1 MVTICCGEKKFTNIK
16 SILLDKDG
24 TLENSQSFLQDLAR
38 ERVRLIESQIK
49 HIGNF
54 SGSLLAAFGIRDS
67 IFDEFDPTG
76 LMAVGSRA
84 ENAIAAAAYVAEKG
98 YSWFEAKQIVHNA
111 FEQAQQNCIK
121 TAKSCPLFPGIMEML
136 QAFSEAGLKLGI
148 VSADSTSEIEIFMK
162 RHQLS
167 DYINLILGSDLGE
180 AEALRGRAFSK
191 PDPQLF
197 IQACQILE
205 VSPSE
210 TIMIGDSL
218 GDIQMAQEAGA
229 AGTIGISWSESLAGH
244 LKTADV
250 EIRNLQEI
258 KIFPSELR

>member
-1 MVTICCGEKKFTNIK
+1 MVTICCGVRKFTNIK

-24 TLENSQSFLQDLAR
+24 TLENSYSFLEDLAKQ
-38 ERVRLIESQIK
+38 RVSLIESQIK
-49 HIGNF
+49 PTGNF
-54 SGSLLAAFGIRDS
+54 SEPLLSAFGIRDS
-67 IFDEFDPTG
+67 IFEPTG
-76 LMAVGSRA
+76 LMAVGSRG

-98 YSWFEAKQIVHNA
+98 YSWFEAKQIVDNA
-111 FEQAQQNCIK
+111 FEQAQKNCIK
-121 TAKSCPLFPGIMEML
+121 TAKSSPLFPGIMEIL

-148 VSADSTSEIEIFMK
+148 VSADSTLEVEMFMK

-167 DYINLILGSDLGE
+167 DYINITLGSD
-180 AEALRGRAFSK
+180 RAFSK

-205 VSPSE
+205 VSPSQ

-218 GDIQMAQEAGA
+218 GDIQMAQKAGA

-244 LKTADV
+244 LETADV
-250 EIRNLQEI
+250 EIRNLQQI
-258 KIFPSELR
+258 KIFLSDQK